1 MGLTLQLMVRTCV
14 PSDPI
19 KHILLNALLQLAL
32 HLVKVCYATI
42 VHPLGKGRLS
52 HIITP
57 RSAGHTYHEFAIR
70 PRMAV
75 IETEGPSSCG
85 TNMST
90 GSQAVR
96 SSADIWPKDCAHK
109 TSGDLIFSAK
119 RTRFTLFHACVRSE
133 TNALPQGEGAMTYRR
148 NRSEDAR
155 LGTQFFVVYGIIPA
169 YRSGRMV

>member
-1 MGLTLQLMVRTCV
+1 MLRPHCPFGVISTPGKCV
-14 PSDPI
+14 YGRILHRDLPPRCHHCASTWEGRPS
-19 KHILLNALLQLAL
+19 H
-32 HLVKVCYATI
+32 VM
-42 VHPLGKGRLS
+42 
-52 HIITP
+52 TP
-57 RSAGHTYHEFAIR
+57 RSVGGTYHEFAIR

-75 IETEGPSSCG
+75 VETECSSSCG

-133 TNALPQGEGAMTYRR
+133 TNALPQGEGTMTYRR

-155 LGTQFFVVYGIIPA
+155 LGTQLFVVHGVIPA
-169 YRSGRMV
+169 YGSGRMV